1 MRIQQLQLFALIFAS
16 FSAVAGV
23 QLTQADL
30 LGTWQIDKESS
41 NSDGSKARS
50 TNTTW
55 NIKNDGTIE
64 GVTQD
69 SDSHARVESTRAV
82 LNYSIEGGKLVKQ
95 AAPGRSKMETCEAVE
110 KNGNQMV
117 LKCQTVYF
125 FMTKK

>member
-1 MRIQQLQLFALIFAS
+1 MQQLWFSILIFAS

-23 QLTQADL
+23 PLTQADL
-30 LGTWQIDKESS
+30 LGNWQIDKESS

-55 NIKNDGTIE
+55 NIKNNGTIE

-82 LNYSIEGGKLVKQ
+82 LNYSIEDGKLVKQ

>member
-1 MRIQQLQLFALIFAS
+1 MRIQPLWFSLLIFTS
-16 FSAVAGV
+16 FPTMAGV

-82 LNYSIEGGKLVKQ
+82 LNYSIENGKLVKQ

-110 KNGNQMV
+110 KSGNQMV

>member
-1 MRIQQLQLFALIFAS
+1 MRIQKLPLFVLLFSS

-23 QLTQADL
+23 QLSQADL
-30 LGTWQIDKESS
+30 VGTWQIDKESS

-82 LNYSIEGGKLVKQ
+82 LNYSIENGKLVKQ
-95 AAPGRSKMETCEAVE
+95 AAPGRSKMEACEAVE

-117 LKCQTVYF
+117 LKCTNIYF

>member
-1 MRIQQLQLFALIFAS
+1 MRIQQLWFSILIFAS
-16 FSAVAGV
+16 FSAVASV
-23 QLTQADL
+23 PLTQADL
-30 LGTWQIDKESS
+30 LGNWQIDKESS

-55 NIKNDGTIE
+55 NIKNNGTIE

-82 LNYSIEGGKLVKQ
+82 LNYSIEDGKLVKQ

>member
-1 MRIQQLQLFALIFAS
+1 MRIQQLWFSILIFSS

-23 QLTQADL
+23 PLTQADL
-30 LGTWQIDKESS
+30 LGNWQIDKESS

-55 NIKNDGTIE
+55 NIKNNGTIE

-82 LNYSIEGGKLVKQ
+82 LNYSIEDGKLVKQ